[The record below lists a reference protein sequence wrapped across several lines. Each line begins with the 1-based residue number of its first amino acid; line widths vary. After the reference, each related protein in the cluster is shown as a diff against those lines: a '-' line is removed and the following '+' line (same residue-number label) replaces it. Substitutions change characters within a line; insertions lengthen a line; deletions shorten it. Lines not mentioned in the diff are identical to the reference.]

1 MKKVM
6 VIVPHVVVALALMGL
21 LNGCAAFRMSVDDKA
36 PTGSEKLTA
45 KYDQNDL
52 LTLAK
57 QASEA
62 LLAAPFPGPNETKPL
77 VVEMGIQNRTKSH
90 LDTKALAD
98 TMTTIL
104 LDSKQVRFADA
115 SLRDNLLKEQGYQL
129 ANCTPET
136 RRSIGKQLG
145 AKYMLT
151 GAITEIETE
160 SGKQV
165 RVSKKQDVY
174 LQLTVELTDIETGEI
189 TVRKQ
194 VERMREASK
203 PIIGW

>member
-1 MKKVM
+1 MSKAR
-6 VIVPHVVVALALMGL
+6 VVVAMSGGVDSSVAAL
-21 LNGCAAFRMSVDDKA
+21 
-36 PTGSEKLTA
+36 
-45 KYDQNDL
+45 
-52 LTLAK
+52 
-57 QASEA
+57 
-62 LLAAPFPGPNETKPL
+62 
-77 VVEMGIQNRTKSH
+77 
-90 LDTKALAD
+90 
-98 TMTTIL
+98 
-104 LDSKQVRFADA
+104 
-115 SLRDNLLKEQGYQL
+115 LLKEQGYQL

-151 GAITEIETE
+151 GSLTEIETE

-174 LQLTVELTDIETGEI
+174 LQLTVELMDIETGLL